1 MTTVG
6 YGDVTAQN
14 NLEKMVNVVMMVLAC
29 ASFGYII
36 NKLSGILD
44 EIDKKQLQYHRE
56 LNILNKF
63 MENNNIKQDLRMKV
77 RNYFKT
83 FLKTNSIQ
91 QFDQEKE
98 VLVSKK

>member
-1 MTTVG
+1 MTMTTVG

-44 EIDKKQLQYHRE
+44 EIDKKWL
-56 LNILNKF
+56 
-63 MENNNIKQDLRMKV
+63 
-77 RNYFKT
+77 
-83 FLKTNSIQ
+83 
-91 QFDQEKE
+91 
-98 VLVSKK
+98 